1 MQFTLGHSWHLLF
14 QEEDDVTNVAASV
27 SQNKT
32 KKWLQRPLSG
42 LIARH
47 KLEVQGLNFKLN
59 KYVSKW
65 DAELTAEN

>member
-1 MQFTLGHSWHLLF
+1 MLF
-14 QEEDDVTNVAASV
+14 HEKEDDVINVAVSM

-32 KKWLQRPLSG
+32 KKWLQRPPSG

-47 KLEVQGLNFKLN
+47 KLEVRVFNFKLN